1 LDASIV
7 ELVEAVPTDEL
18 LGGADKSC
26 DWAVDAK
33 KATKHIVARENL
45 DDLLCMECNL
55 RLLVERDYSMT
66 CFLT

>member
-7 ELVEAVPTDEL
+7 ELVEAVPVDEL

-26 DWAVDAK
+26 DWAEDAK
-33 KATKHIVARENL
+33 RATKKIVVRERADNL
-45 DDLLCMECNL
+45 LRMEGNL
-55 RLLVERDYSMT
+55 RLLVQRDYFMT